1 MVRAQWIFDQGRQS
15 SQGCLSTTPKWGG
28 LDGIG
33 GAFMSVSKTMPI
45 VGQTEWTFA
54 SPCKKSTCGDNSVSR
69 VLANLAQQ
77 VSTLV
82 SPATRSTT
90 PKSGKSGHIWTLPS
104 CSDDWKSLEKC
115 NFQLEEPPLRTQSG
129 HFRLRRKDVELSF
142 RGSHQAHGEAHD
154 QAYDEAYDRA

>member
-1 MVRAQWIFDQGRQS
+1 MPFRYTD
-15 SQGCLSTTPKWGG
+15 
-28 LDGIG
+28 LD
-33 GAFMSVSKTMPI
+33 T
-45 VGQTEWTFA
+45 
-54 SPCKKSTCGDNSVSR
+54 KKSTCGDKSVSR

-77 VSTLV
+77 VLTLV

-90 PKSGKSGHIWTLPS
+90 PKSGKSGHIGTFLNRH
-104 CSDDWKSLEKC
+104 DDWKSLEKC
-115 NFQLEEPPLRTQSG
+115 NLQLEEPPLRTQSG